1 MALLWF
7 VGGLAP
13 VPLVQPRRARLRA
26 STRVKPQRL
35 HYAPTRSRRLNELC
49 GLLVLAAAALLLLSL
64 VSYNPADPSLNTVGG
79 GTANLA
85 HPTRNWTGLTGAY
98 FADLVLQFLGVAAL
112 LIPLVLGFVGV
123 SWMRSR
129 RVGAG
134 WVRTAG
140 LVLWLIF
147 APAGIALLPGALL
160 WRGALPLPGV
170 EGRILGDT
178 LVHLLNITGAA
189 VLTGLMMA
197 VSLYLA
203 TSFALGTAPSWFN
216 GHFGFLRNPQ
226 PLAFWRKRPATAEA
240 EIPVAAANPAT
251 PTEIADATLYAEKHS
266 LVAGLLRL
274 FRRKRDALVELA
286 SDPIEHPEP
295 GQESLW
301 NSMPRT
307 DVDAPHLEG
316 LAAASAAAAP
326 YAAQLAAAAA
336 PLHHDFPDPVHHL
349 SSRPE
354 PTIRREE
361 APVFNQAAVAADP
374 YTEPAPRITFAD
386 TDDDWLNA
394 PERQNF
400 TPILSRKA
408 EAAAAAAAAKAATQ
422 SGAEAVAQPAGPQL
436 VRRASTPPIPEPTP
450 YPDPVPAPEPAVPPV
465 SAAMR
470 ERPADRI
477 LDRST
482 ERAPQPRP
490 TPPVAPL
497 PVTAAPSPL
506 ADLRDQNIAFGNRA
520 DTHALRGFQPVKS
533 IRGYQLPPATLLH
546 ASEGQTVVRE
556 EVLRAEAQVLV
567 EKCAEF
573 GVAGRVEQINPG
585 PVVTTYEFRPDAGVK
600 YSRVTGLADDL
611 CLAMAAESVLI
622 ERMAG
627 KSTVG
632 IQVPNTE
639 RETIWL
645 RDVVESENFAS
656 TKSRL
661 PIALGKDIDGRI
673 VVADLAGMPHVLIA
687 GSTGSGKSV
696 AINAMIMSVLFRS
709 TPEQVRMILV
719 DPKRVELG
727 MYEGI
732 PHLFT
737 PIITEAKLAANALK
751 NAVKEMERRLKLL
764 AANHVRNIDQF
775 NKLFDHGSEYLFED
789 VNQEPLP
796 YIIIVIDEL
805 ADLMMLDRANVEE
818 AITRLAQM
826 ARAVGI
832 HLVLATQRPSVDVIT
847 GLLKANVPTR
857 MSFRLATK
865 IDSRTIIDTN
875 GAESLLGRGDML
887 FLPPGTS
894 RLQRVHAPFVTEKE
908 IAAVTAFWKAQGEA
922 EYVEGFLDGPKDEK
936 SDDGSGSA
944 NQGEEADPLFDD
956 AVRLVF
962 EFGKA
967 STSLLQRRLRIG
979 YGRAAHL
986 IDLMERDGLVGPADG
1001 SKPRELLKPASY
1013 FAEVDAAIR

>member
-1 MALLWF
+1 MK
-7 VGGLAP
+7 
-13 VPLVQPRRARLRA
+13 
-26 STRVKPQRL
+26 SQRL
-35 HYAPTRSRRLNELC
+35 AYAPTRSRRLNEVC
-49 GLLVLAAAALLLLSL
+49 GLAVLAAAGLLLLSL
-64 VSYNPADPSLNTVGG
+64 ATYNPADPSLDSVGG
-79 GTANLA
+79 MLSAA
-85 HPTRNWTGLTGAY
+85 HPTRNWTGLMGAY
-98 FADLVLQFLGVAAL
+98 FADLTLQTLGIAAL
-112 LIPLVLGFVGV
+112 LVPLVLVRVGV

-134 WVRTAG
+134 LVKAAG
-140 LVLWLIF
+140 VVLWLIF
-147 APAGIALLPGALL
+147 APAGIALLPLHID
-160 WRGALPLPGV
+160 WKGALPLGGV
-170 EGRILGDT
+170 EGRILADA
-178 LVHLLNITGAA
+178 LVHLLNAPGAA
-189 VLTGLMMA
+189 ILTGLVIA
-197 VSLYLA
+197 LSLYLT
-203 TSFALGTAPSWFN
+203 TSFALETAPQWIS
-216 GHFGFLRNPQ
+216 GHFAFLRTGREQ
-226 PLAFWRKRPATAEA
+226 MSVWRSHREPAVS
-240 EIPVAAANPAT
+240 PVMDSFSSTREAT
-251 PTEIADATLYAEKHS
+251 PETPQAVARDLEHAGKNS
-266 LVAGLLRL
+266 LFSSLMRV
-274 FRRKRDALVELA
+274 FSRRKKADVQTLDLGEENP
-286 SDPIEHPEP
+286 SEDPN
-295 GQESLW
+295 SLW
-301 NSMPRT
+301 QGMPRT
-307 DVDAPHLEG
+307 NVDAPQLSG
-316 LAAASAAAAP
+316 FAAATAAAAP
-326 YAAQLAAAAA
+326 FAAQLAAASA
-336 PLHHDFPDPVHHL
+336 PL
-349 SSRPE
+349 RTPE
-354 PTIRREE
+354 PPP
-361 APVFNQAAVAADP
+361 ALV
-374 YTEPAPRITFAD
+374 EPAPATPPGTRIEFAASEG
-386 TDDDWLNA
+386 DDWLNA
-394 PERQNF
+394 PERQSY
-400 TPILSRKA
+400 PPVLSRA
-408 EAAAAAAAAKAATQ
+408 SEQ
-422 SGAEAVAQPAGPQL
+422 SALTPSAPARTPVGPQL
-436 VRRASTPPIPEPTP
+436 VRRASAPTTPEPTP
-450 YPDPVPAPEPAVPPV
+450 YPIPSPFPDPSPMPEPTPLPPVPMPPTMCERRPEPPQPSRPMQRPVPAPLP
-465 SAAMR
+465 
-470 ERPADRI
+470 
-477 LDRST
+477 
-482 ERAPQPRP
+482 
-490 TPPVAPL
+490 PL
-497 PVTAAPSPL
+497 PSPTADIRA
-506 ADLRDQNIAFGNRA
+506 QNIAFGERA
-520 DTHALRGFQPVKS
+520 DAHVEKIELRPKS
-533 IRGYQLPPATLLH
+533 IKGYKLPPSSLLNQ
-546 ASEGQTVVRE
+546 SEGQTVVRE
-556 EVLRAEAQVLV
+556 DALRAEAQVLV

-585 PVVTTYEFRPDAGVK
+585 PVVTTFEFRPDAGVK
-600 YSRVTGLADDL
+600 YSRVTGLSDDL
-611 CLAMAAESVLI
+611 CLAMAAESILI

-632 IQVPNTE
+632 IQIPNTE

-645 RDVVESENFAS
+645 RDVVESEGFAA
-656 TKSRL
+656 TKSKL

-673 VVADLAGMPHVLIA
+673 VTADLASMPHVLIA

-751 NAVKEMERRLKLL
+751 NAVREMERRLKLL

-775 NKLFDHGSEYLFED
+775 NKLFDNGSEYLFED

-894 RLQRVHAPFVTEKE
+894 RLQRVHAPFVTERE

-922 EYVEGFLDGPKDEK
+922 EYVEGFLEGPKDEK

-944 NQGEEADPLFDD
+944 NQGEDADAMFDD

-986 IDLMERDGLVGPADG
+986 IDMMEKDGLVGPADG
-1001 SKPRELLKPASY
+1001 SKPRELLKPPSY
-1013 FAEVDAAIR
+1013 FSEMDETLR